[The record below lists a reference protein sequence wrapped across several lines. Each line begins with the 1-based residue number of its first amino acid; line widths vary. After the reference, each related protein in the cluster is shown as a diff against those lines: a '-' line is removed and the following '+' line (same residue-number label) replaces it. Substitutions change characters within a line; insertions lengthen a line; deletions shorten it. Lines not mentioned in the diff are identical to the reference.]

1 MNEPRPGAVVPAC
14 LLAWLLPGAGHLYLG
29 RTRKGLL
36 LLGAVGVL
44 FLLGVT
50 LGARLQMYFGLDD
63 PLALLRSL
71 AQVGM
76 GLPYFLARYLGY
88 EAGRITAVT
97 HEYGNTFTEV
107 GGLLNVLVILDA
119 HDTAIGRKS

>member
-1 MNEPRPGAVVPAC
+1 
-14 LLAWLLPGAGHLYLG
+14 LLPGAGHFYLG
-29 RTRKGLL
+29 RSRKGLVL
-36 LLGAVGVL
+36 LAAIGGL
-44 FLLGVT
+44 FVLGVA

-76 GLPYFLARYLGY
+76 GAPYFAARWLGF

-97 HEYGNTFTEV
+97 HEYGNTFSEV
-107 GGLLNVLVILDA
+107 GGLLNVLAILDA
-119 HDTAIGRKS
+119 HDTALGRKS